1 MYNPHYLRRSHTV
14 FDNVQWLRET
24 WPNPVFISAQ
34 DAQEKGIQEG
44 DTVLITSPHGK
55 CLRTAC
61 PTQRFMPGVIGLPHG
76 AWVDMDEEKG
86 IDRAGSDNI
95 LTGQIQSGQG
105 VSGWNT
111 CIGNIEKY
119 QEELAP
125 DSEHAP
131 AHPRSADAGEVIDD
145 EERILLRHD
154 RLHRLQDV
162 PGCVQGQERP

>member
-1 MYNPHYLRRSHTV
+1 MKGDYPFQVYNPHYLRRSHTV

-24 WPNPVFISAQ
+24 WPNPVFISVQ
-34 DAQEKGIQEG
+34 DAKEKGIEEG
-44 DTVLITSPHGK
+44 DTVLLTSPHGK

-125 DSEHAP
+125 DCEQP
-131 AHPRSADAGEVIDD
+131 M
-145 EERILLRHD
+145 RIPEA
-154 RLHRLQDV
+154 QM
-162 PGCVQGQERP
+162 

>member
-34 DAQEKGIQEG
+34 DA
-44 DTVLITSPHGK
+44 
-55 CLRTAC
+55 
-61 PTQRFMPGVIGLPHG
+61 QRFMPGVIGLPHG

-125 DSEHAP
+125 DSEQP
-131 AHPRSADAGEVIDD
+131 PRIPEA
-145 EERILLRHD
+145 
-154 RLHRLQDV
+154 QM
-162 PGCVQGQERP
+162 

>member
-1 MYNPHYLRRSHTV
+1 M
-14 FDNVQWLRET
+14 
-24 WPNPVFISAQ
+24 
-34 DAQEKGIQEG
+34 
-44 DTVLITSPHGK
+44 LITSSHGK

-119 QEELAP
+119 QEELAS

-131 AHPRSADAGEVIDD
+131 RIPSADVGEVIDD

-154 RLHRLQDV
+154 RLHRLQELRGSLSPADQDL
-162 PGCVQGQERP
+162 GGHG